1 MPISTFLALAHHTLA
16 EYPAAIEL
24 ARRNTVTLTPEREL
38 DRYGMALLPSVY
50 SRVVLAWSLAETGE
64 FDAALAAGRQAVAIA
79 ERADHPYSVIF
90 ACLGLGTALN
100 RRGEFAAA
108 LQPLERA
115 RELSETAEVP
125 VIFGTV
131 AAAVASARGHLGRP
145 EDAIEVLKAA
155 IDRAIAHGDPFG
167 HWLRT
172 GGLAEAYVHAGRARD
187 ALPLAERALDITR
200 YVRARGQ
207 EAWAMHLLADT
218 LMRQEP
224 PDVERAE
231 ATYREAL
238 AVAETRGMRTLEAR
252 CRRGLAAVTAEAGR
266 LDEARAERER
276 ADALL
281 TALGMTFWRR
291 QPG

>member
-1 MPISTFLALAHHTLA
+1 
-16 EYPAAIEL
+16 
-24 ARRNTVTLTPEREL
+24 
-38 DRYGMALLPSVY
+38 
-50 SRVVLAWSLAETGE
+50 
-64 FDAALAAGRQAVAIA
+64 
-79 ERADHPYSVIF
+79 
-90 ACLGLGTALN
+90 
-100 RRGEFAAA
+100 
-108 LQPLERA
+108 
-115 RELSETAEVP
+115 
-125 VIFGTV
+125 
-131 AAAVASARGHLGRP
+131 
-145 EDAIEVLKAA
+145 VLKAA

-207 EAWAMHLLADT
+207 EAWAVHLLADT

-224 PDVERAE
+224 ADLERAE
-231 ATYREAL
+231 VTYREAL

-252 CRRGLAAVTAEAGR
+252 CRLGLAAVTAEAGR

-291 QPG
+291 QPRVT